1 MEAFLIFLIWS
12 EYSYYILE
20 EPLTLPFFVVLKS
33 LDFTL
38 NYGIIGLTS
47 LFLSRL

>member
-1 MEAFLIFLIWS
+1 MEAFLIVLIGS
-12 EYSYYILE
+12 QYSYYILE
-20 EPLTLPFFVVLKS
+20 EPLTLLFKS

-47 LFLSRL
+47 LFLRV